1 MSEGTT
7 LGPPKVH
14 MLLFG
19 KRLTVKDNFKKGG
32 VKCTLLLAS
41 SLVFTQMTLRQC
53 GNVIE

>member
-1 MSEGTT
+1 MSKGTT
-7 LGPPKVH
+7 LGPPKVQ

-19 KRLTVKDNFKKGG
+19 KRFTVKDNFKNGG